1 MRIVVI
7 NMDRDVERWTSMRAH
22 LVDIGVRGED
32 VRRFSAVDG
41 KKLDRDDPRVSAACR
56 AFCTPTMK
64 GCALSHMTLWKTA
77 LENNDGES
85 MLVLEDDAR
94 LARDWRSALDR
105 AMAQIGKNREWD
117 LILLGTIVP
126 VVVER
131 RDVVGPD
138 VVRPA
143 AFAGAHAYVI
153 SREGMKHY
161 VETIERAAYH
171 IDAHMNVVRRPDRV
185 YLIVPQVATQSD
197 MGGGSTQFVGGAT
210 AWPAPLNAA
219 LSTFGNGANYW
230 MTVPFAQI
238 PTNCEDGGGIAI
250 NAWTVAFVILGAV
263 ARRFPATTISAVGI
277 LAAAHVAANPFSPE
291 MALCIV
297 LFLAIALI

>member
-1 MRIVVI
+1 
-7 NMDRDVERWTSMRAH
+7 
-22 LVDIGVRGED
+22 
-32 VRRFSAVDG
+32 
-41 KKLDRDDPRVSAACR
+41 
-56 AFCTPTMK
+56 
-64 GCALSHMTLWKTA
+64 
-77 LENNDGES
+77 

-94 LARDWRSALDR
+94 LARDWRPALDR

-126 VVVER
+126 VVVVR

-153 SREGMKHY
+153 SREGMRYY

-185 YLIVPQVATQSD
+185 YLVVPQVATQSD
-197 MGGGSTQFVGGAT
+197 MSGGSTQFVGGAT

-219 LSTFGNGANYW
+219 LATFGNGANYW

-238 PTNCEDGGGIAI
+238 PTNCKGGGVAI
-250 NAWTVAFVILGAV
+250 NAWTVAFVILGAI
-263 ARRFPATTISAVGI
+263 ARRFPVTTISAVGI
-277 LAAAHVAANPFSPE
+277 LAAAHVVLAAAVPSPE